1 MSKGSITTE
10 RESDSLEVSAQLKAS
25 FKKNSDRTQSL
36 ELTGR
41 APADISV
48 IKDGK
53 KKSVQG
59 DHVVT
64 HALPK
69 HGILKEFQNL
79 NLDEIEDLSA
89 YLRDRREGLYNF
101 ISAIAILEVDRRG
114 ELYGALDQ
122 ALDDYNDRR
131 IKKADIDRLRS
142 LVDSH
147 IPEESKKYFHDNFQ
161 QQLDSNGRTMID
173 SVGRIAEAVMTFYNK
188 TPLTA
193 FLQIEGFADA
203 AGSGGKVNSVLEFL
217 DNFDDSKGRFSTA
230 YLGVETEAV
239 SSAQSELNIT
249 SLRVSA
255 RLSQAKDAALEQAQ
269 KALAEKEQTL
279 DQEFLKH
286 SMIQLSGLVF
296 YPEITSEEA
305 LRKHV
310 EQSGNKDRIRDNSP
324 ENLAAAIA
332 KYVHVL
338 SATYPELPEKLFN
351 LHDAGKTWD
360 ESRGSKE
367 DEALKFVTQ
376 VFTQHLIT
384 SSYQS
389 KSGQHSQGWPSFAND
404 AKIQEIG
411 DNATVLVHHYK
422 ALQEEHSYQ
431 KTSGYRSRASSGAME
446 SMKEQILTPVIEF
459 IRENFRLKDNRFEG
473 LVKQLNEMDLTGKT
487 DEEFKSEIFQKTS
500 TYCKKD
506 RVNDE
511 KLEKLSELILP
522 SQAREMGVEK

>member
-1 MSKGSITTE
+1 
-10 RESDSLEVSAQLKAS
+10 
-25 FKKNSDRTQSL
+25 
-36 ELTGR
+36 
-41 APADISV
+41 
-48 IKDGK
+48 
-53 KKSVQG
+53 
-59 DHVVT
+59 
-64 HALPK
+64 
-69 HGILKEFQNL
+69 
-79 NLDEIEDLSA
+79 
-89 YLRDRREGLYNF
+89 
-101 ISAIAILEVDRRG
+101 
-114 ELYGALDQ
+114 
-122 ALDDYNDRR
+122 
-131 IKKADIDRLRS
+131 
-142 LVDSH
+142 
-147 IPEESKKYFHDNFQ
+147 
-161 QQLDSNGRTMID
+161 
-173 SVGRIAEAVMTFYNK
+173 
-188 TPLTA
+188 
-193 FLQIEGFADA
+193 
-203 AGSGGKVNSVLEFL
+203 
-217 DNFDDSKGRFSTA
+217 
-230 YLGVETEAV
+230 
-239 SSAQSELNIT
+239 
-249 SLRVSA
+249 
-255 RLSQAKDAALEQAQ
+255 
-269 KALAEKEQTL
+269 
-279 DQEFLKH
+279 
-286 SMIQLSGLVF
+286 MIQLSGLVF